1 MKRSDF
7 LKMIESSGPADR
19 QTIGEVNE
27 LITIFPY
34 FQSAYSLLLKGL
46 QNTSDV
52 KFENQLRVSAMHIAN
67 REVLYYFLRKEAF
80 PEVKPEPSVVITT
93 VHDEVSSAQEVK
105 PESQV
110 VITMVQDEASSTDSQ
125 QTVIESGKNS
135 TDLISEIEKISS
147 GDQGNV
153 TIKDHSVLISDDID
167 SDDSNAIILVI
178 DEESGDIGEKITY
191 MDPGFSIP
199 EKADLLELDP
209 DEKVSSEASDDKHV
223 NLMHTQPDKP
233 SAKELQA
240 ALIDKFIDNNPRIEP
255 SREKSDKPNVDI
267 SKAYTE
273 AEEGFITETLARIYI
288 GQGYYSKAIDI
299 YEKLSLKFPEKST
312 YFASQIEKV
321 KELIKK

>member
-7 LKMIESSGPADR
+7 LKMIESSGPSDR
-19 QTIGEVNE
+19 QTISEVNE

-67 REVLYYFLRKEAF
+67 REVLYYFLRREAI
-80 PEVKPEPSVVITT
+80 PEVKPEPQTANTSVLDEAGFAPEVKSESPVVTSA
-93 VHDEVSSAQEVK
+93 VYDEVSSV
-105 PESQV
+105 
-110 VITMVQDEASSTDSQ
+110 DSQ

-135 TDLISEIEKISS
+135 TELISEIEKISS
-147 GDQGNV
+147 GDQGDGTNN
-153 TIKDHSVLISDDID
+153 DHSVLISDDT
-167 SDDSNAIILVI
+167 STDDSNATILVI
-178 DEESGDIGEKITY
+178 DEESGEVGERITY

-209 DEKVSSEASDDKHV
+209 DEKVFAEAGIGEPV
-223 NLMHTQPDKP
+223 NSIHTQPGKP
-233 SAKELQA
+233 SAKEIQA
-240 ALIDKFIDNNPRIEP
+240 ALIDKFIETNPRIEP
-255 SREKSDKPNVDI
+255 SREKPDKQNTDI
-267 SKAYTE
+267 SKPY
-273 AEEGFITETLARIYI
+273 AEEGEGFVTETLARIYV

-299 YEKLSLKFPEKST
+299 YEKLSLKFPEKSS